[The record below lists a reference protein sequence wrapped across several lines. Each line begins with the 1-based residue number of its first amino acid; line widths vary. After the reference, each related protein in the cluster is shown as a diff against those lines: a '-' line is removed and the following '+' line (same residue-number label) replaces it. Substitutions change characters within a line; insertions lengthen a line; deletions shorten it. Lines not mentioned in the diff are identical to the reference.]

1 MHILWAVSALK
12 HTHQSLVPRPLPLV
26 AAVIYRAKTQT
37 PSAGVTG
44 WRRKNRYSSA
54 VAVNSHSDNNA
65 AVFFT
70 PSNGQ

>member
-1 MHILWAVSALK
+1 MRILWGVSTLK
-12 HTHQSLVPRPLPLV
+12 HMHHSIVPRPPLLV

-37 PSAGVTG
+37 PSARVTG
-44 WRRKNRYSSA
+44 WRRKKRYGSA